1 MQYVLRKEIS
11 NTYNE
16 NFIVMDIESKDIWVA
31 KLSRSLDE
39 KNVFFTDL
47 NDRAIL
53 ANRLGFILNIPM
65 PEYRMVNVSNISNLN
80 VNSFSNLISHTVW
93 LSRYAGITLKD
104 YLAENNNK
112 IGSLKNIDSLLDNIG
127 FNVWIG
133 NYDRKDVDILV
144 DREDRKSIRVK
155 GKSRILPDFVIP
167 RTGSGTTYYIKAI
180 IRHLERIGVILIN
193 GSYAIDNVKDKL
205 YSQQILG
212 QSNLP
217 VPKTMLVKHPI
228 DVDFIQKSIG
238 FPCIIKTLS
247 GSFGAGVF
255 MADNKTQ
262 LKQLLKMAE
271 ITNENYDIIIQEYVK
286 DSYGKDLRVLVI
298 NGKVVGCMMRQ
309 SVDDDFR
316 ANITRGGEG
325 IPYQI
330 TEDIE
335 WIAGESSRLLD
346 LDIAGV
352 DLLFDNGGYKICEV
366 NSSPGFEGMDKYC
379 KTNIAEQ
386 IVTYVK
392 YKIG

>member
-1 MQYVLRKEIS
+1 MTGWILYK
-11 NTYNE
+11 
-16 NFIVMDIESKDIWVA
+16 KDISESYETQRLVEEF
-31 KLSRSLDE
+31 E
-39 KNVFFTDL
+39 KQDIKIHV
-47 NDRAIL
+47 
-53 ANRLGFILNIPM
+53 
-65 PEYRMVNVSNISNLN
+65 VNPQ
-80 VNSFSNLISHTVW
+80 
-93 LSRYAGITLKD
+93 
-104 YLAENNNK
+104 
-112 IGSLKNIDSLLDNIG
+112 
-127 FNVWIG
+127 
-133 NYDRKDVDILV
+133 DVDILV

-205 YSQQILG
+205 YTQQILG

-228 DVDFIQKSIG
+228 DVDFIQQSIG
-238 FPCIIKTLS
+238 YPCIIKTLS

-392 YKIG
+392 YKLG